1 VSNIEHWTL
10 DHPVGASSVNVTL
23 SWESNGGILDT
34 SDLIVARFNTGASQW
49 ENEGKSAV
57 TGNNSNGTVSSNPV
71 STFSPFAIGTTLPS
85 NPLPIELISF
95 NVFPENMK
103 NRIEWFAI
111 EDASHDNY
119 ILERSSNGSDFERI
133 HVEMNP
139 SDPESKD
146 EIKAYTSYDKDPM
159 NGWNYYRLVDI
170 DYNGTKNYSE
180 IRGTYFK
187 GTEKLIQ
194 SFVAFPNPARSEF
207 QLRHGPSNEFVEI
220 QSISGAKINSYKL
233 NTGSYQIKMQISD
246 LHFCSG
252 MYFFKL
258 DSGKFLKLFV
268 E

>member
-1 VSNIEHWTL
+1 
-10 DHPVGASSVNVTL
+10 
-23 SWESNGGILDT
+23 
-34 SDLIVARFNTGASQW
+34 
-49 ENEGKSAV
+49 
-57 TGNNSNGTVSSNPV
+57 
-71 STFSPFAIGTTLPS
+71 
-85 NPLPIELISF
+85 
-95 NVFPENMK
+95 
-103 NRIEWFAI
+103 
-111 EDASHDNY
+111 
-119 ILERSSNGSDFERI
+119 
-133 HVEMNP
+133 
-139 SDPESKD
+139 
-146 EIKAYTSYDKDPM
+146 M